1 MRTDLP
7 LEIGARLGDFG
18 SEFLELTGERIRIN
32 PGDTPNS
39 DGLVPLLLPDQERLL
54 EVLIERPD
62 AVGRAEQ
69 VLTGWRWLVSGGL
82 LIAWLLL
89 AVGGVPKRSTGV
101 VAAGGLLFLLALLPL
116 QEIAGLESI
125 FELSLIHI

>member
-1 MRTDLP
+1 M
-7 LEIGARLGDFG
+7 
-18 SEFLELTGERIRIN
+18 
-32 PGDTPNS
+32 
-39 DGLVPLLLPDQERLL
+39 
-54 EVLIERPD
+54 
-62 AVGRAEQ
+62 GRAEQ

-125 FELSLIHI
+125 FEGTLFAFPPVAKCVKGCPLDDWHSSLSQASRVRCSAAS